1 MPLRALL
8 IIIAIA
14 IIAMALKRLLAGR
27 RSGGRAAMQSGKMV
41 QCATCGMYI
50 PEGEALTDSG
60 RSYCSRGHLEDD
72 RRHT

>member
-8 IIIAIA
+8 IIIAVA

-27 RSGGRAAMQSGKMV
+27 RSGGRTAGQSGKMV

-60 RSYCSRGHLEDD
+60 RNYCSRRHLEED
-72 RRHT
+72 RKRS